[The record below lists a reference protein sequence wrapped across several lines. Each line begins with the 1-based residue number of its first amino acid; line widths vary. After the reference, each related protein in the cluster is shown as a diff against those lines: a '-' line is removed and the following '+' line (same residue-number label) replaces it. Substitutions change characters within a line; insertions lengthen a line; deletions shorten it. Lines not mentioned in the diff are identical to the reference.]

1 MPKSK
6 GIHAHA
12 YFKLGKAAAKK
23 DPRNLKMATLFK
35 MAMPKPPATYDYDV
49 NHHAPIPLHMFAND
63 VLGDCVMAGRAHQTL
78 RFEWIEQK
86 KIVQITDKDVEREYY
101 KETGGPDSG
110 LVVLDSLKEW
120 RTGGWKVGKINYK
133 IRAFAEIDFAVHDEL
148 KQAIYADV
156 GVGIGVQL
164 PISAQAQ
171 TGHVWD
177 VTTGPNAVPG
187 SWGGHYVYVV
197 GYDPTGPVCITWG
210 RKQQMTWAWLD
221 KYCDEAYAIF
231 DAVDHFKKELIEAKK
246 ISQFLKTLK
255 QPVPA

>member
-1 MPKSK
+1 MPKAK
-6 GIHAHA
+6 GIHAHTF
-12 YFKLGKAAAKK
+12 FKLGKAAAKK

-35 MAMPKPPATYDYDV
+35 MAMPKPPAIYDYDV
-49 NHHAPIPLHMFAND
+49 NHKAPIPTPMFAND
-63 VLGDCVMAGRAHQTL
+63 TLGDCVMAGRAHQTL

-86 KIVQITDKDVEREYY
+86 KIIPITDKEVEREYF
-101 KETGGPDSG
+101 KETGGADSG
-110 LVVLDSLKEW
+110 LVVLESLKEW
-120 RTGGWKVGKINYK
+120 RKGGWKAAKHMYR
-133 IRAFAEIDFAVHDEL
+133 IRAFAEIDFSQHDEMM
-148 KQAIYADV
+148 QSIYADV

-164 PISAQAQ
+164 PISAQEQ
-171 TGHVWD
+171 TGHVWE

-197 GYDPTGPVCITWG
+197 GYNPTGPVCITWG

-231 DAVDHFKKELIEAKK
+231 DANDHFKKELIESRK
-246 ISQFLKTLK
+246 ISQFLKGLA